1 MTRHTTTTIGDLT
14 VFEIINKRKI
24 SLALWTMVCIMSSVG
39 FEIFVKGNPK
49 AL

>member
-1 MTRHTTTTIGDLT
+1 MTRHKTVNIGDLT

-24 SLALWTMVCIMSSVG
+24 SLALWTMECTMSSVG
-39 FEIFVKGNPK
+39 FEIFVKGTPK